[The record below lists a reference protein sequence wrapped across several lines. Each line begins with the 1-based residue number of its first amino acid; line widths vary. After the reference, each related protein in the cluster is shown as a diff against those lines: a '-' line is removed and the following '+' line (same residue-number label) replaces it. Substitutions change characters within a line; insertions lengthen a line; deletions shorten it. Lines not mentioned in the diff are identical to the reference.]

1 MKAKSIKGT
10 DLKTMEAAFRESTA
24 DGFSPT
30 LAIVF
35 TSVKQDIDAT
45 MHFFGSRDIEL
56 FGATTHG
63 EFIDAE
69 VGQGSIAALLLDLD
83 PDYFKVYFQQTFSN
97 GVYRTYTQET
107 ARQAATHFGRPA
119 FLIAGS
125 NLATDAEELLHGFED
140 ILGKDVTV
148 YGSMAGDDFTFSEQ
162 FVFSSTQKS
171 PHGMVCIALDED
183 KVRLGGYALC
193 GWKPVGP
200 LKTITKSRGNRVF
213 TIDDEPALD
222 VVAKYAGIE
231 DISPANP
238 RLAKE
243 LGTFCSLQLQREDSP
258 PVMRP
263 GLNFNFDDHSF
274 YCSGKVPQ
282 GSKVRFSLPPDFDAI
297 DEVIRGCQELQQT
310 TIPEADA
317 LIYFNC
323 GGRLVAFGPL
333 ISDEIAGIQK
343 VWDAPMA
350 GMFSNAELGRA
361 KGGGL
366 EMHTLSSCCVVL
378 KER

>member
-1 MKAKSIKGT
+1 
-10 DLKTMEAAFRESTA
+10 METAFRESTA

-35 TSVKQDIDAT
+35 VSVKQDIDAI
-45 MHFFGSRDIEL
+45 MQFFGSRGIEL

-69 VGQGSIAALLLDLD
+69 VSHESIASLLLDLN
-83 PDYFKVYFQQTFSN
+83 PGYFQVYFQTMS
-97 GVYRTYTQET
+97 GGAYRTYTQQT
-107 ARQAATHFGRPA
+107 AREATTHFERPA

-140 ILGKDVTV
+140 VMGKDVTV

-162 FVFSSTQKS
+162 FVFSNTQKS
-171 PHGMVCIALDED
+171 SHGMVCIALDED
-183 KVRLGGYALC
+183 KIRLGGYALC

-200 LKTITKSRGNRVF
+200 LKTITKSQGNQVF

-231 DISPANP
+231 DISPENT

-243 LGTFCSLQLQREDSP
+243 LVTYCSLQLQREDSP

-297 DEVIRGCQELQQT
+297 DEVIQGCQELQQT
-310 TIPEADA
+310 TMPDADA

-333 ISDEIAGIQK
+333 ISDEIAGIQE
-343 VWDAPMA
+343 VWKAPLA
-350 GMFSNAELGRA
+350 GMFSSAELGRA
-361 KGGGL
+361 KGGKL

-378 KER
+378 KEG